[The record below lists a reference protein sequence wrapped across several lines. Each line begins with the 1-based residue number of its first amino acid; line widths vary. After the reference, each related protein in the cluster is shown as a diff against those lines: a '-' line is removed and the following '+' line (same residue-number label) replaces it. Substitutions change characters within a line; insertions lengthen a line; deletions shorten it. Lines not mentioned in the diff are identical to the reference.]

1 MLGDGNRHEV
11 NFTVSVSKSLLV
23 HALDQFHFV
32 HESLEGVSPAFSN
45 SLDEFGLHGVNL
57 KLGVDGS
64 VMKFGAVNE
73 GLDNGTGAVVL
84 DASIF
89 EHISLENSHAFI

>member
-1 MLGDGNRHEV
+1 
-11 NFTVSVSKSLLV
+11 
-23 HALDQFHFV
+23 
-32 HESLEGVSPAFSN
+32 
-45 SLDEFGLHGVNL
+45 LHGVNL

-89 EHISLENSHAFI
+89 EHISLEDSHAFI